1 MSERESKTRSRAL
14 RSYVFA
20 TFKTRSTEELV
31 EFLPILVA
39 RMVHEKTPKGTIQ
52 EVVQQFLDYL
62 EIKEVPLTPE
72 LLALKHTPRE
82 GVTCV
87 VPELDA
93 VKKQIDPEDK
103 LTLDL
108 EGGLLT
114 DDPLGFFGTSV
125 EDDGIVDLE
134 GPLSQET
141 VSPLVPFLVPL
152 LDRCWEKS
160 TLDKFPKFLWKE
172 FVFEG
177 NRYYAI
183 ASWKMHGQG
192 VDWNLAASYS
202 DGIVYSSKSE
212 ILARH
217 EGRAVHLSRDFN
229 DFELVIPPVLKK
241 SKYTGQKM
249 LVSGTL
255 FVWAL
260 TWKQGVEVRCWL
272 NESIGGKRSATGDLI
287 RQSKVMPH
295 FPG

>member
-20 TFKTRSTEELV
+20 TFRTRSPKELV

-39 RMVHEKTPKGTIQ
+39 RMAYERTPKGTIQ

-62 EIKEVPLTPE
+62 EIKEVPITPE
-72 LLALKHTPRE
+72 LLALKHMPHE
-82 GVTCV
+82 GVSCI
-87 VPELDA
+87 VPELDTP
-93 VKKQIDPEDK
+93 VS
-103 LTLDL
+103 TN
-108 EGGLLT
+108 EGSIRSLIG
-114 DDPLGFFGTSV
+114 DPLASLIFPNE
-125 EDDGIVDLE
+125 EDDGVVDLE
-134 GPLSQET
+134 GSLSQET
-141 VSPLVPFLVPL
+141 ESPLIPLLTPFLN
-152 LDRCWEKS
+152 RCWEKS
-160 TLDKFPKFLWKE
+160 VADRFPKFLWKE

-177 NRYYAI
+177 VRYYTI

-212 ILARH
+212 ILVRH
-217 EGRAVHLSRDFN
+217 EGRAVHVSRDFN
-229 DFELVIPPVLKK
+229 DFELEIPKILKK
-241 SKYTGQKM
+241 SNYVGQKM

-272 NESIGGKRSATGDLI
+272 NESISGKRSAMGDLI
-287 RQSKVMPH
+287 RQSQVMPH
-295 FPG
+295 FPGA

>member
-20 TFKTRSTEELV
+20 TFKTRSPEELV
-31 EFLPILVA
+31 EFLPVLVA
-39 RMVHEKTPKGTIQ
+39 RMVYEKTPRSTVQ

-62 EIKEVPLTPE
+62 EIKGVLITPE
-72 LLALKHTPRE
+72 LLALKHTPCE
-82 GVTCV
+82 GVTCS
-87 VPELDA
+87 VPELDTPMSDNPL
-93 VKKQIDPEDK
+93 Q
-103 LTLDL
+103 DL
-108 EGGLLT
+108 KDLIG
-114 DDPLGFFGTSV
+114 DPLAGLIFPNS

-141 VSPLVPFLVPL
+141 ESPLVPLIAPL

-160 TLDKFPKFLWKE
+160 VADKFPKFLWKE
-172 FVFEG
+172 LMFEG
-177 NRYYAI
+177 ERYYAI

-212 ILARH
+212 ILVRH
-217 EGRAVHLSRDFN
+217 EGRAVHVSRDFN
-229 DFELVIPPVLKK
+229 DFELAIPTVLKK
-241 SKYTGQKM
+241 SNYVGQKM

-272 NESIGGKRSATGDLI
+272 NESIGGKRSAMGDLI

-295 FPG
+295 FPGA